1 MVLSGFTKI
10 PSKLQF
16 SVLSKIKKKPF
27 STMIGAKKTS
37 WILKKD
43 NIYEIFKV
51 LFQISYSRFLSL
63 CSKKLLIRNR
73 KHHFPIFSFSEKKWN
88 NNGINLAKSN
98 ISQSACP
105 LGKTEIH
112 VILSMRDSLLPF
124 PYEKELFLFLKL
136 VQNHHVGILGGR
148 LPSRRVMYGP
158 QHPVWSFCSN
168 KGDDWDSNYCSF
180 IRAVSLHSVT
190 YFCVIMY
197 CLPNWVYYS
206 IYFKLSHKVCGSLSQ
221 GLRPKQMHKQ

>member
-1 MVLSGFTKI
+1 
-10 PSKLQF
+10 
-16 SVLSKIKKKPF
+16 
-27 STMIGAKKTS
+27 MIGAKKTS

-43 NIYEIFKV
+43 NIYDIFKV
-51 LFQISYSRFLSL
+51 LFQILLDFFHCVLRNYLLETENTTFL
-63 CSKKLLIRNR
+63 
-73 KHHFPIFSFSEKKWN
+73 FFSFSEKKWN
-88 NNGINLAKSN
+88 NDGINLAKSK

-112 VILSMRDSLLPF
+112 IILSMRDRLLPF

-158 QHPVWSFCSN
+158 QYRVWSFCSN

-180 IRAVSLHSVT
+180 IRAVSLHCHILLCYHV
-190 YFCVIMY
+190 
-197 CLPNWVYYS
+197 LPTQ
-206 IYFKLSHKVCGSLSQ
+206 LSLFY
-221 GLRPKQMHKQ
+221 LF

>member
-1 MVLSGFTKI
+1 MKYLKFFFKYITQDFFHCVLRNYLLETENTTF
-10 PSKLQF
+10 
-16 SVLSKIKKKPF
+16 
-27 STMIGAKKTS
+27 
-37 WILKKD
+37 
-43 NIYEIFKV
+43 
-51 LFQISYSRFLSL
+51 LF
-63 CSKKLLIRNR
+63 
-73 KHHFPIFSFSEKKWN
+73 FSFSEKKWN
-88 NNGINLAKSN
+88 NDGINLAKSK
-98 ISQSACP
+98 ISQSACL

-112 VILSMRDSLLPF
+112 VILSMRDRLLPF
-124 PYEKELFLFLKL
+124 PYEKDLFLFLKL

-158 QHPVWSFCSN
+158 QYPVWSFCSN